1 MKKLRHKRVKNTY
14 ANLLFFR
21 FLFMSNFL
29 QPMDCSMPGLS
40 ALHCLLEFAHVY
52 WVGDAIQPPHP
63 LSSPSAP
70 AFNLSQHQGLSSELA
85 LHIRWPKYW
94 SFSISPFNEYLGLI
108 FFIDRFDFLALQG
121 TLKTLPQYNLKA
133 SFLQH
138 SAFFLVQLLHPYMAT
153 GKTIALTIQTFV
165 GKMMFLLFHM
175 LSTFVITC
183 LPRI

>member
-1 MKKLRHKRVKNTY
+1 
-14 ANLLFFR
+14 
-21 FLFMSNFL
+21 MSNFL

-138 SAFFLVQLLHPYMAT
+138 SAFFTVQLSHPYMTT
-153 GKTIALTIQTFV
+153 GKTIVLTRWTFV
-165 GKMMFLLFHM
+165 RYVKYSILNL
-175 LSTFVITC
+175 V
-183 LPRI
+183 